1 MSTAPSI
8 EQHTPPRHAPS
19 TYSTPSRHTP
29 LEAIGTTEGT
39 DLRPALDDKYSLS
52 EYRMD
57 YSSLVHQ
64 LKVSEAKNEMLQR

>member
-1 MSTAPSI
+1 MSSVSSI
-8 EQHTPPRHAPS
+8 EQHTLPPRHAPS

-29 LEAIGTTEGT
+29 LDANVTEGS
-39 DLRPALDDKYSLS
+39 DLRPSLDDKYSLS